1 MLRFAAALF
10 RGVIAVFAGLLVAGG
25 TLTIAADQIAPQRP
39 TLVSVSATKQTLT
52 VPQVTGQAYVF
63 AKGILQDTGFA
74 WQVLGPVQGFA
85 GNTVVGQEPAAG
97 SVVVDTGAP
106 IVTLRLARNP
116 SYAER
121 GKPDDKAPY
130 SGTAVLLPA
139 PARRA

>member
-25 TLTIAADQIAPQRP
+25 TLTIAADQVAPQRP
-39 TLVSVSATKQTLT
+39 TLVSVSAAKQTLT

-63 AKGILQDTGFA
+63 AKGILQDAGFA

-85 GNTVVGQEPAAG
+85 SNTVVGQEPAAG

-106 IVTLRLARNP
+106 IVTLTLARNP

-121 GKPDDKAPY
+121 GKPDNKAPY
-130 SGTAVLLPA
+130 SGTSVLLPA

>member
-10 RGVIAVFAGLLVAGG
+10 RGVIAVFAGLLIAGG

-63 AKGILQDTGFA
+63 AKGILQDSGFA

-121 GKPDDKAPY
+121 GKPDGKAPY